1 VTRSSAAAA
10 DSGPTDEPALVRRA
24 QAGDRAAFGAIVR
37 AHQAAALRLATII
50 CGDSTEAYDIV
61 QDSFVK
67 AFHALPRMR
76 STESLRPWMMRIV
89 ANQSKNA
96 RRSRARRDAR
106 VERQIRMRVDDAP
119 TTDDLVLTTV
129 AAERLVDAVGRLS
142 ADDRHVIAC
151 RYFAGLNEAET
162 ASALGVARGTVKS
175 RTARAL
181 ARLRTELGDEFEQG
195 DAR

>member
-119 TTDDLVLTTV
+119 TTDDVVLTTV
-129 AAERLVDAVGRLS
+129 AAEQLVDAVGRLS

>member
-1 VTRSSAAAA
+1 MTRSSAAAA

-129 AAERLVDAVGRLS
+129 AAEQLVDAVGRLS

>member
-1 VTRSSAAAA
+1 MTRSSAAAA

>member
-129 AAERLVDAVGRLS
+129 AAEQLVDAVGRLS